1 MPPVSVSISESH
13 TPTLQMSYT
22 LSCNL
27 DAPSSLDLTSPSYSW
42 LKNGV
47 TLNGEFGYQLNL
59 GVLQESDNNTD
70 YKCRYMASSQYLM
83 HDIDV
88 TSTTHQ
94 LIIIGMLVYL
104 CLFLFRAGAQKVYL
118 CKKGHNYGPHFLERS
133 TPLIIKKCCCQVWGV
148 ALYLKSLN

>member
-1 MPPVSVSISESH
+1 MVYYIVPPVSVSISESH
-13 TPTLQMSYT
+13 TPTLQMSYA

-27 DAPSSLDLTSPSYSW
+27 NAPSSLDLTSPSYSW

-47 TLNGEFGYQLNL
+47 TMNGETGDQLNL
-59 GVLQESDNNTD
+59 DALQESDNNTD
-70 YKCRYMASSQYLM
+70 YKCHYTASSQYLI

-104 CLFLFRAGAQKVYL
+104 YLFV
-118 CKKGHNYGPHFLERS
+118 
-133 TPLIIKKCCCQVWGV
+133 
-148 ALYLKSLN
+148 